1 MKTTSNNPVSPAGSL
16 LTHFR
21 DLPDPRINRTKDH
34 DLIDVLVIAICTL
47 LCAGETFNDMEDFG
61 LAKQDWFKT
70 FLALR
75 NGIPSHDTFNR
86 VFAALDPKHFLE
98 CFLNWTQSVR
108 QAVPQE
114 IVALDGKAL
123 RRALDRD
130 QSVQYIVSAWAESNG
145 LVLGQLKV
153 ADKSNEITAV
163 PELLRVLELAGCI
176 VTLDAMG
183 CQKKIA
189 KEIVEADAHYV
200 LALKGN
206 QEKVHEEVKSFLDAT
221 LEEKNRKRPKGA
233 VLPKEAQTLQ
243 ALETV
248 EKDHGRLE
256 TRRYYQSDCLDW
268 FADKEKWEGL
278 ASVGMVESI
287 RELDGKTTVE
297 RRYYLSSL
305 ELGVATFARAVRS
318 HWGVENKLHWVLD
331 VCFHEDQSRAREG
344 FAAENLATLR
354 RLALNLLKREKTKK
368 RGVRG
373 KMLNASWDH
382 PYLLRLLG
390 VEPKEI

>member
-1 MKTTSNNPVSPAGSL
+1 MKTSPNQPSPKSL
-16 LTHFR
+16 LDHFEH
-21 DLPDPRINRTKDH
+21 LPDPRISRTRDH
-34 DLIDVLVIAICTL
+34 DLVDVMVIAVCTL
-47 LCAGETFNDMEDFG
+47 LCGGETFNDMEDFG
-61 LAKQDWFKT
+61 HAKLDWLGT
-70 FLALR
+70 FLSLR

-86 VFAALDPKHFLE
+86 VFAALDPKGFLE
-98 CFLNWTQSVR
+98 CFLKWTESLR
-108 QAVPQE
+108 RAVPQE

-123 RRALDRD
+123 RRALDGD
-130 QSVQYIVSAWAESNG
+130 QSIQYIVSAWAEGNG
-145 LVLGQLKV
+145 LALGQLKV

-183 CQKKIA
+183 CQKRIA
-189 KEIVEADAHYV
+189 KEIIEAEADYV

-206 QEKVHEEVKSFLDAT
+206 QEKVHEEVRSFLDAT
-221 LEEKNRKRPKGA
+221 LEEKKRKRPTGA
-233 VLPKEAQTLQ
+233 EVPKEAQNLK

-248 EKDHGRLE
+248 EKDHGRME

-278 ASVGMVESI
+278 QSVGMVESV
-287 RELDGKTTVE
+287 REIKGKTTIE
-297 RRYYLSSL
+297 RRYFLSSL
-305 ELGVATFARAVRS
+305 PLGVETFARAVRS

-331 VCFHEDQSRAREG
+331 VCFREDQSRAREG
-344 FAAENLATLR
+344 HAAENLATLR

-368 RGVRG
+368 RGIRG
-373 KMLNASWDH
+373 KMLNAGWDH

-390 VEPKEI
+390 INPKEI